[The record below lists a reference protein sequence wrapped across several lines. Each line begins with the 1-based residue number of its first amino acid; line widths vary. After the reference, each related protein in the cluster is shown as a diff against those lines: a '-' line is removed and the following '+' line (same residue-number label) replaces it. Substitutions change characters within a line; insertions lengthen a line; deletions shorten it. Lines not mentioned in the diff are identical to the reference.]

1 MTFKSAKKDQL
12 NSINFIVIARINGIN
27 PSSQNNLKKLQK
39 SRIDRKKE
47 ACGSSQTLK
56 KLISK

>member
-27 PSSQNNLKKLQK
+27 PSSQNNLKKLPE
-39 SRIDRKKE
+39 I
-47 ACGSSQTLK
+47 
-56 KLISK
+56 